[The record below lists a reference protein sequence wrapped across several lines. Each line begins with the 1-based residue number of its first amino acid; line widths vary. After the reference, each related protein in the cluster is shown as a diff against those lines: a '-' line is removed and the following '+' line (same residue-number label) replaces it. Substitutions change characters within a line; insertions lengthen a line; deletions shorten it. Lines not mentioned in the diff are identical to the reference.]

1 VEISIKHSAH
11 INELI
16 EKWSAINNIRY
27 YKNIKRDHRKWNKGG
42 ITTYDIQC
50 VILGKTGYGKST
62 LINKIIGKNVF
73 ETSAVNSTT
82 LQMQCADWLLDS
94 INNYYFSIADLPGIG
109 QNSKVDEV
117 YLQWYKEI
125 LEKSDCVIYLLRAD
139 TREYAIDEKA
149 ISDLKIDKNKL
160 ILGLNFCDKIEP
172 INRNININLTEKQ
185 QQNLNKK
192 VEVISNIFK
201 VSKSNI
207 LTISADTMLN
217 VNKLVNKIVEVVT
230 SAN

>member
-1 VEISIKHSAH
+1 MNDEDYIYLRTLPNYKI
-11 INELI
+11 I
-16 EKWSAINNIRY
+16 EKN
-27 YKNIKRDHRKWNKGG
+27 
-42 ITTYDIQC
+42 YD
-50 VILGKTGYGKST
+50 LFRGKVLKFLLVLTGLKT
-62 LINKIIGKNVF
+62 
-73 ETSAVNSTT
+73 
-82 LQMQCADWLLDS
+82 
-94 INNYYFSIADLPGIG
+94 
-109 QNSKVDEV
+109 
-117 YLQWYKEI
+117 YKEI